1 MTVFVLRAAT
11 SMDLNC
17 KFTIEHLHQTTTTKT
32 TKKKKRKEDEEKV
45 LTPNILTVAFLLY
58 SNFLIAP
65 SIQRISQFFL
75 HLSIE
80 NVWAVEKF
88 THQRKCSL
96 SLSLSNARSQSD
108 LNFQIIFHFVPLRK
122 CVESFNLNLV
132 CIETKKS
139 RTEKF
144 WFCMRL
150 NGIGCGRARRADD
163 FVLNPN

>member
-96 SLSLSNARSQSD
+96 SLSLSQTPA
-108 LNFQIIFHFVPLRK
+108 LKAILIFK
-122 CVESFNLNLV
+122 SFFILFLCEN
-132 CIETKKS
+132 
-139 RTEKF
+139 
-144 WFCMRL
+144 
-150 NGIGCGRARRADD
+150 
-163 FVLNPN
+163 VLNRSILILFV